1 VNREGPPLAEL
12 TELLCET
19 LRIVPPSPPL
29 SADELLFGGR
39 LPLDSVD
46 SLQWAAAV
54 ERRYRIELTD
64 TEIGDGVLLTLG
76 RVASAVAAR
85 TAED

>member
-1 VNREGPPLAEL
+1 MNREGPPLAEL
-12 TELLCET
+12 SALLCET
-19 LRIVPPSPPL
+19 LRIVPPNPPL
-29 SADELLFGGR
+29 EADELLFGGR

-54 ERRYRIELTD
+54 ERRYRIELSD

-76 RVASAVAAR
+76 RVARAVAAR
-85 TAED
+85 VAEV